1 VAIELADTQAAEH
14 PVTRRSIFSLHAE
27 SGKRLAFVMCMRR
40 PINSAVVMCATFGA
54 LAVAPN
60 RAAAAVRP
68 QQIFSLVAALDSV
81 ASGAPGKSEGRTE
94 VSIDAPD
101 RAPNGRAAGIFS
113 GSSAARTMGAR
124 SRARLDSVVAIARAQ
139 LGTRYRLGGESP
151 RAFDCSGL
159 VQYVMRALDFS
170 LPRTAREQATV
181 GIPIPT
187 DTAQLRA
194 GDLLLFGRK
203 GKVTHIGIY
212 VGDGRFVH
220 ASTAAHR
227 VVERPLLRKPAKGI
241 VPWIGAR
248 RLIAMPDDS
257 TLAIAP
263 EPAHQR

>member
-1 VAIELADTQAAEH
+1 M
-14 PVTRRSIFSLHAE
+14 RRSIFSLHAE

-40 PINSAVVMCATFGA
+40 SINSALVMCATLGA
-54 LAVAPN
+54 IALAPN
-60 RAAAAVRP
+60 RAAAAVHP
-68 QQIFSLVAALDSV
+68 QQIVTLISALDSV
-81 ASGAPGKSEGRTE
+81 AAGAPAKS
-94 VSIDAPD
+94 VSPVDASIDSPD
-101 RAPNGRAAGIFS
+101 RTPNGRAAGIFS
-113 GSSAARTMGAR
+113 RSSAAVTMGAL
-124 SRARLDSVVAIARAQ
+124 SRARIDSVVAIARAQ

-181 GIPIPT
+181 GVAIPT

-220 ASTAAHR
+220 ASTGAHR

-257 TLAIAP
+257 TVAAAP
-263 EPAHQR
+263 VRPAAQR

>member
-1 VAIELADTQAAEH
+1 M
-14 PVTRRSIFSLHAE
+14 TRLSRFSLHAE
-27 SGKRLAFVMCMRR
+27 SGKRLAFAMAMRR
-40 PINSAVVMCATFGA
+40 SIHSALLICATTGA
-54 LAVAPN
+54 IALAPN

-68 QQIFSLVAALDSV
+68 QQIFSRPTAPDSV
-81 ASGAPGKSEGRTE
+81 TASTTAKPEPK
-94 VSIDAPD
+94 PD
-101 RAPNGRAAGIFS
+101 SKPDGGSDVPNGAAARLFGP
-113 GSSAARTMGAR
+113 SSAASAMGAR
-124 SRARLDSVVAIARAQ
+124 SRARLDSVVAVARAQ

-181 GIPIPT
+181 GVPVPT

-212 VGDGRFVH
+212 VGNGRFVH
-220 ASTAAHR
+220 ASTGAHR
-227 VVERPLLRKPAKGI
+227 VVERPLLRKPARGI

-248 RLIAMPDDS
+248 RLFATADDS
-257 TLAIAP
+257 TPTAV
-263 EPAHQR
+263 PATAQR

>member
-1 VAIELADTQAAEH
+1 MM
-14 PVTRRSIFSLHAE
+14 RRATFSLHAE
-27 SGKRLAFVMCMRR
+27 SGKRLAFAMAMRR
-40 PINSAVVMCATFGA
+40 FIHSSTLTCVTLGA
-54 LAVAPN
+54 IAFAPN
-60 RAAAAVRP
+60 VAAAAARP
-68 QQIFSLVAALDSV
+68 QQLSTLATVLDSV
-81 ASGAPGKSEGRTE
+81 TASAPAKPEPKP
-94 VSIDAPD
+94 V
-101 RAPNGRAAGIFS
+101 AGIDVPNDAAARLF
-113 GSSAARTMGAR
+113 GASSAASTMGAR

-181 GIPIPT
+181 GVPVPT

-212 VGDGRFVH
+212 VGNGRFVH
-220 ASTAAHR
+220 ASTGAHR
-227 VVERPLLRKPAKGI
+227 VVERPLLRKPARGI

-248 RLIAMPDDS
+248 RLFATADDS
-257 TLAIAP
+257 TPAAP
-263 EPAHQR
+263 TPAQR

>member
-1 VAIELADTQAAEH
+1 
-14 PVTRRSIFSLHAE
+14 
-27 SGKRLAFVMCMRR
+27 MCMRR
-40 PINSAVVMCATFGA
+40 PINLALVMCATVGA
-54 LAVAPN
+54 LALAPN

-68 QQIFSLVAALDSV
+68 QQIFTLVNALDSV
-81 ASGAPGKSEGRTE
+81 IASAPAKGEGRTE
-94 VSIDAPD
+94 VSPATSHGV
-101 RAPNGRAAGIFS
+101 PNGRAAGVFS
-113 GSSAARTMGAR
+113 GASAAGSMGAR
-124 SRARLDSVVAIARAQ
+124 SRARLDSVVTIARAQ

-220 ASTAAHR
+220 ASTGAHR

-257 TLAIAP
+257 ALATAAV
-263 EPAHQR
+263 EPAPKR

>member
-1 VAIELADTQAAEH
+1 MRMQ
-14 PVTRRSIFSLHAE
+14 RS
-27 SGKRLAFVMCMRR
+27 
-40 PINSAVVMCATFGA
+40 INSALVMCAAFGA
-54 LAVAPN
+54 IAVAPN

-68 QQIFSLVAALDSV
+68 QEVLTFVAALDSV
-81 ASGAPGKSEGRTE
+81 AANPPTKGEARAE
-94 VSIDAPD
+94 VSIDAPT
-101 RAPNGRAAGIFS
+101 RAPNGRGAGIFD

-124 SRARLDSVVAIARAQ
+124 SRARLDSVVAVARAQ

-159 VQYVMRALDFS
+159 VQYVMRALDFA

-181 GIPIPT
+181 GVPIPP

-220 ASTAAHR
+220 ASTGAHR

-257 TLAIAP
+257 TLTAARIPTAS
-263 EPAHQR
+263 QR